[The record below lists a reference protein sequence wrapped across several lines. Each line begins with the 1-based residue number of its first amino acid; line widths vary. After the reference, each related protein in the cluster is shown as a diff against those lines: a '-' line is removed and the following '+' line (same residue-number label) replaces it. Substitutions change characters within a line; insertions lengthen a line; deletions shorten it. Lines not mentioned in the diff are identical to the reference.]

1 MRGVLE
7 KSGFKQVELVD
18 SGGQPVPSKGQISE
32 DGRNRKKMII
42 DDGSKGRVTLTRKK

>member
-32 DGRNRKKMII
+32 DGRKKMII